1 MDSVDEQQTDTADQ
15 RPSDRASG
23 LAGVFLVFLRL
34 GLTSFGG
41 PIAHLGYFRDEFVTR
56 RRWLTERAY
65 ADLVALCQFLP
76 GPASSQVGMGI
87 GLTRGGIGGALAA
100 WLGFTLPSAL
110 IMIAAGYGILALG
123 ADATPGWLQGFKVVA
138 VVVVAQAVW
147 GMMIAHASDIFR
159 FAIAVAAVIAT
170 LVWPGTQTQ
179 VFVILAAALIGL
191 ALPVRQRSADD
202 TRFDAGVPRRV
213 AILALVTFVALLAG
227 LPLLASAISSPT
239 LDIVNAT
246 YRSGALV
253 FGGGHVVLPLLD
265 QAMVA
270 PGWLS
275 ENSFI
280 AGYGLAQA
288 VPGPL
293 FTFSAYLGTAM
304 DYGPGG
310 ALGGVITLVAI
321 FLPSLLLVVGI
332 LPFWDHLRQVR
343 LVRRALSGVNAA
355 VVGLL
360 LAAFY
365 DPVITSAIH
374 GWSDVVLALFGL
386 IALMGL
392 RLPPWIVVAGAAAI
406 GALLGLTP

>member
-1 MDSVDEQQTDTADQ
+1 MDERQTELGDEPCAEPVGATAIF
-15 RPSDRASG
+15 
-23 LAGVFLVFLRL
+23 LAFLRL

-41 PIAHLGYFRDEFVTR
+41 PIAHIGYFRDEFVTR
-56 RRWLTERAY
+56 RRWLTQHAY

-110 IMIAAGYGILALG
+110 IMIAAGYGVLALG
-123 ADATPGWLQGFKVVA
+123 TDATPGWLQGLKVVA
-138 VVVVAQAVW
+138 VAVVAQAVW
-147 GMMIAHASDIFR
+147 GMTISHASSALR
-159 FAIAVAAVIAT
+159 FAIAVAAAIAT
-170 LVWPGTQTQ
+170 LVWPGSTTQ
-179 VFVILAAALIGL
+179 VFVILAAAVIGL
-191 ALPVRQRSADD
+191 ALPVRARPADD
-202 TRFDAGVPRRV
+202 TRFDAGVRRRL
-213 AILALVTFVALLAG
+213 AILALVAFVALLAG
-227 LPLLASAISSPT
+227 LPLLASATSSPT
-239 LDIVNAT
+239 LDMVYAT

-253 FGGGHVVLPLLD
+253 FGGGHVILPLLD
-265 QAMVA
+265 QALVV

-280 AGYGLAQA
+280 AGYGLVQA

-293 FTFSAYLGTAM
+293 FSFSAYLGTAM

-310 ALGGVITLVAI
+310 IVGGVIALVAI
-321 FLPSLLLVVGI
+321 FLPSFLLVVGI

-374 GWSDVVLALFGL
+374 GWTDLVLALFGL
-386 IALMGL
+386 IALTGL
-392 RLPPWIVVAGAAAI
+392 RLPPWIVVALAAAI
-406 GALLGLTP
+406 GAVLGLTP

>member
-1 MDSVDEQQTDTADQ
+1 MPDDLRE
-15 RPSDRASG
+15 REPSARTP
-23 LAGVFLVFLRL
+23 LATIFVVFLRL

-41 PIAHLGYFRDEFVTR
+41 PIAHIGYFRDEFVTR
-56 RRWLTERAY
+56 RRWLGERAY

-110 IMIAAGYGILALG
+110 VMIAAGYGILALG
-123 ADATPGWLQGFKVVA
+123 AEATPGWLQGLKVVA

-159 FAIAVAAVIAT
+159 FAIAIGAVIAT
-170 LVWPGTQTQ
+170 LVWPGAQTQ
-179 VFVILAAALIGL
+179 IFIISAAAVIGL
-191 ALPVRQRSADD
+191 ALPGRQRAADD
-202 TRFDAGVPRRV
+202 TRFDAGVSRRI
-213 AILALVTFVALLAG
+213 AILALVAFVVLLAG
-227 LPLLASAISSPT
+227 LPLLASATSSPT
-239 LDIVNAT
+239 LDIVDAT

-265 QAMVA
+265 QAMVV
-270 PGWLS
+270 PGWLP
-275 ENSFI
+275 ENAFI

-310 ALGGVITLVAI
+310 ALGGVIALVAI
-321 FLPSLLLVVGI
+321 FLPSFLLVVGI

-374 GWSDVVLALFGL
+374 GWTDVVLALFGL

-392 RLPPWIVVAGAAAI
+392 RLPPWIVVAGAAAV
-406 GALLGLTP
+406 GALLGLAP